1 MRFEVGKWIICG
13 LMVQAIA
20 PAATAQVSDNVVRI
34 GVINDATGPYADLA
48 GPGSILAVRMA
59 VEDFGRTVN
68 GQPIEVI
75 SANHQNKTDIGA
87 GIAREWFDTGK
98 VDIIVD
104 ITNSSVALAV
114 QQLAR
119 EKNRIVIVAAVG
131 TVDFT
136 GKSCAPTTM
145 SWLYDSSALAKSSL
159 GAAVKGG
166 LDTWYFIAVD
176 YAFGHSMQADA
187 TRVVAAAGG
196 KVLGSV
202 RHPLN
207 TSDFSS
213 YLLQAQ
219 ASGAKAVLFANG
231 GSDLI
236 GGLKQAKE
244 FGLAARGQKLVTP
257 LMFLTDVHSLGLETA
272 QGLRF
277 ATAFYWDRNDETRQ
291 WAQRFFARHK
301 AMPTMVQ
308 ASMYSAVRHYLA
320 AVRDAKTDEAQAVV
334 AKMRATPV
342 NDFYVKGG
350 QIRADGR
357 LVHDMYLAEVKKP
370 QESKSPYDYYTI
382 VRTIPGI
389 EAFSPAEEGGCPLAQ
404 KR

>member
-1 MRFEVGKWIICG
+1 MRFEFGKWIICG
-13 LMVQAIA
+13 LMLQAIA
-20 PAATAQVSDNVVRI
+20 PAATAQVSDNVVKI
-34 GVINDATGPYADLA
+34 GVINDAAGPYADIS
-48 GPGSILAVRMA
+48 GPGSVLAVRMA
-59 VEDFGRTVN
+59 VEDFGGTVN
-68 GQPIEVI
+68 GRPIEVV

-104 ITNSSVALAV
+104 ISNSAVALAV

-119 EKNRIVIVAAVG
+119 EKNRIAIAAAVG

-145 SWLYDSSALAKSSL
+145 SWLYDSSALASSSL

-236 GGLKQAKE
+236 NGLKQAKE

-277 ATAFYWDRNDETRQ
+277 ATGFYWDRNDETRQ

-301 AMPTMVQ
+301 AMPTMVH

-350 QIRADGR
+350 QVRADGR
-357 LVHDMYLAEVKKP
+357 LVHDMYLVEVKKP
-370 QESKSPYDYYTI
+370 QESKAPYDYYTI
-382 VRTIPGI
+382 VRTIPGA
-389 EAFSPAEEGGCPLAQ
+389 EAFRPAEEGGCPLAQ

>member
-1 MRFEVGKWIICG
+1 MRHTVRKWMILG
-13 LMVQAIA
+13 VLLQAL
-20 PAATAQVSDNVVRI
+20 AATAFAQVSDNVVKI
-34 GVINDATGPYADLA
+34 GVLNDATGPYADLS
-48 GPGSILAVRMA
+48 GPGSVLAVRMA
-59 VEDFGRTVN
+59 VEDFGGKVN
-68 GQPIEVI
+68 GQPIEVV

-104 ITNSSVALAV
+104 ISNSGVALAV

-119 EKNRIVIVAAVG
+119 EKNKVAIAAAVG

-145 SWLYDSSALAKSSL
+145 SWLYDSYALANSSL
-159 GAAVKGG
+159 VAAVKSG
-166 LDTWYFIAVD
+166 LDTWYFIVVD
-176 YAFGHSMQADA
+176 YAFGISMQADA
-187 TRVVAAAGG
+187 TRAVTTAGG

-207 TSDFSS
+207 SSDYSS

-231 GSDLI
+231 GADLI
-236 GGLKQAKE
+236 NGLKQAKE
-244 FGLAARGQKLVTP
+244 FGLAARGQKMVTP
-257 LMFLTDVHSLGLETA
+257 LMFLTDVHTLGLETA

-277 ATAFYWDRNDETRQ
+277 ATSFYWDRTDETRQ
-291 WAQRFFARHK
+291 WARRFFERHK
-301 AMPTMVQ
+301 AMPTMVH

-342 NDFYVKGG
+342 NDFYAKGG
-350 QIRADGR
+350 RVRVDGR

-370 QESKSPYDYYTI
+370 QDSKTPYDYYTI
-382 VRTIPGI
+382 VRTIPGA
-389 EAFSPAEEGGCPLAQ
+389 EAFRPAEEGGCPLV
-404 KR
+404 K

>member
-1 MRFEVGKWIICG
+1 MLNAVVFG
-13 LMVQAIA
+13 AS
-20 PAATAQVSDNVVRI
+20 AQVSDGVVKI
-34 GVINDATGPYADLA
+34 GVINDAAGPYADLS
-48 GPGSILAVRMA
+48 GPGSVLAVRMA
-59 VEDFGRTVN
+59 VEDFGGTVT
-68 GQPIEVI
+68 GRPIEVV
-75 SANHQNKTDIGA
+75 SANHQNKSDIGA
-87 GIAREWFDTGK
+87 GIAREWFDVGK

-104 ITNSSVALAV
+104 ISNSAVALAV

-145 SWLYDSSALAKSSL
+145 SWLYDSSALAGSSL

-176 YAFGHSMQADA
+176 YAFGISMQADA

-207 TSDFSS
+207 SSDFSS

-236 GGLKQAKE
+236 NGLKQAKE

-277 ATAFYWDRNDETRQ
+277 ATGFYWDRNDETRQ

-301 AMPTMVQ
+301 AMPTMVH

-342 NDFYVKGG
+342 NDFYAKGG
-350 QIRADGR
+350 QVRADGR

-370 QESKSPYDYYTI
+370 QESKAPYDYYTI
-382 VRTIPGI
+382 VRTIPGA
-389 EAFSPAEEGGCPLAQ
+389 EAFRSAEEGGCPLAQ